1 MLYSESWQSGKK
13 DSGALIT
20 ALLAAFL
27 LLLTGCNDAS
37 HPFKHELSL
46 DAFSELKTDEYALN
60 ALLIKEN
67 LEHISHADHDKTY
80 ATTQIKNYYQQGG
93 GMVWV
98 GYQMVDERAD
108 TLLAVLESRLPAIG
122 FSQQPF
128 NLSQIREDLERIRSL
143 QFDEANNINLVLARL
158 EYNLSKAYL
167 RYAAG
172 QRFGFVNPTYVLNHL
187 ELRENDST
195 RRYPLY
201 RQLYDVRIERP
212 ANQYLQEALT
222 HAMRDSLGTYLR
234 QVEPTSG
241 LYSRLSQMLLDA
253 DSSQRQRILVNMERC
268 RWRDSLKITPTEKHV
283 IVNVP
288 AFHLW
293 AVAPDS
299 IVEMRVVC
307 GNVKTKTPLLSSQIN
322 YMEVNPEWVIPVSII
337 RNEVA
342 PHGGDSAYFARN
354 RYYIADR
361 ETGVRLSPSSVTPK
375 MLRSGNY
382 RVAQEGGA
390 GNSLGRIVF
399 RFPNNFSVFLHD
411 TSSPGA
417 FGRDN
422 RGVSHGCVR
431 VQRPFDLAVFM
442 MEKDPDPKLLDKL
455 RISMGMRPETDWGR
469 NQLDRLDPEEEYPT
483 LVRSI
488 SVSPRVPIIITY
500 YTIFQTPDGS
510 IQYYPDVYGYDKA
523 IAEALKSYIR

>member
-1 MLYSESWQSGKK
+1 M
-13 DSGALIT
+13 
-20 ALLAAFL
+20 
-27 LLLTGCNDAS
+27 
-37 HPFKHELSL
+37 
-46 DAFSELKTDEYALN
+46 DAFNELKTDEYALN

-67 LEHISHADHDKTY
+67 LEHISHADHDNSY
-80 ATTQIKNYYQQGG
+80 AVAQVRDYYQQGG
-93 GMVWV
+93 GMVWID
-98 GYQMVDERAD
+98 YQTVDGRAD

-122 FSQQPF
+122 FHQRPF
-128 NLSQIREDLERIRSL
+128 NLVQIREDLERMRSL
-143 QFDEANNINLVLARL
+143 QFDEANDINLVSARL

-167 RYAAG
+167 RYVAG

-187 ELRENDST
+187 EFREDDAT

-212 ANQYLQEALT
+212 SSQYMQEALA
-222 HAMRDSLGTYLR
+222 HATIDSLGTYLR
-234 QVEPTSG
+234 QVEPTDS
-241 LYSRLSQMLLDA
+241 LYLRLLQMLSGA

-268 RWRDSLKITPTEKHV
+268 RWRDSLKVSPNEKHI

-293 AVAPDS
+293 AVSPDS
-299 IVEMRVVC
+299 LVDMRVVC
-307 GNVKTKTPLLSSQIN
+307 GNVKTKTPLLSSQITH
-322 YMEVNPEWVIPVSII
+322 MQVNPEWMIPVSII
-337 RNEVA
+337 RNEVSV
-342 PHGGDSAYFARN
+342 HGGDSAYFARN

-361 ETGVRLSPSSVTPK
+361 GTGERLSPSSVTPK

-382 RVAQEGGA
+382 RVVQEGGA

-469 NQLDRLDPEEEYPT
+469 EQLDRLDPEEEYPT
-483 LVRSI
+483 LVRTI
-488 SVSPRVPIIITY
+488 HVSPRVPIIITY
-500 YTIFQTPDGS
+500 YTIFLTPGGLL
-510 IQYYPDVYGYDKA
+510 QHYPDVYGYDKA